1 RSGTNATGLDP
12 VQFARNM
19 EALGAGEILLTS
31 VEQDGRM
38 NGYDVDLIRRVTNA
52 VRIPVIASGGA
63 GSYADMAA
71 ALREGGASAVA
82 AASIFHF
89 TQQTPL
95 EAKRFL
101 RDQGFHVRL

>member
-1 RSGTNATGLDP
+1 
-12 VQFARNM
+12 M
-19 EALGAGEILLTS
+19 E
-31 VEQDGRM
+31 
-38 NGYDVDLIRRVTNA
+38 GYDLSLISAVAAA

-71 ALREGGASAVA
+71 AVSAGASAVA

-89 TQQTPL
+89 TEQTPL

-101 RDQGFHVRL
+101 YEQGIPTRL